1 MTLLKVPGVR
11 PILFETFASTGG
23 YPNANKTGKVS
34 REPPPATALTI
45 PATMPVSKMMRAVAK
60 DTSMV

>member
-11 PILFETFASTGG
+11 PILFDTLARTGG
-23 YPNANKTGKVS
+23 YPSAKSTGKVTS
-34 REPPPATALTI
+34 EPPPATALTI
-45 PATMPVSKMMRAVAK
+45 PATMPVRKMMKAVPK